1 MNDECVDYNVA
12 KFTIKHENVVDGG
25 KAKGVNE
32 RSIIFKIIYYI
43 LA

>member
-12 KFTIKHENVVDGG
+12 KLTIKLENVVDGG

-32 RSIIFKIIYYI
+32 RSIIFRIIYV
-43 LA
+43 LT